1 MKSNLYFLLGVL
13 LLAAACSSDQQP
25 KIYGSFFVR
34 YMEQGRHTRAHANFY
49 EGDTLATASPKT
61 WTGGVAFMGSSMDA
75 RDLRG
80 SGIRYVAERQ
90 MDFMSEYVFRFND
103 EKGKM
108 QEVKMNAISME
119 KAGFKEPV
127 SKKAGLIFTYSGE
140 KLKAGERIVLL
151 LTDEQNQTQTL
162 EFQGPQSS
170 NDIILSNDMAASVPV
185 GKLQAYAVRTGK
197 TEFQQGRFDYLL
209 ESEYYTKATTVEV
222 TP

>member
-1 MKSNLYFLLGVL
+1 MKLNFYLFLGCI

-34 YMEQGRHTRAHANFY
+34 YMEQSRQIIAHASFY
-49 EGDTLATASPKT
+49 EGDTLATARPKI
-61 WTGGVAFMGSSMDA
+61 WTGGVAFLGSSMDA
-75 RDLRG
+75 RNLQG

-90 MDFMSEYVFRFND
+90 MDFMSDCVFRFTD
-103 EKGKM
+103 DKGKM
-108 QEVKMNAISME
+108 QEIKMKAGSMA

-127 SKKAGLIFTYSGE
+127 SKQSGLVFTYSGE

-170 NDIILSNDMAASVPV
+170 NDIVLSNDMATSVPL

-197 TEFQQGRFDYLL
+197 TELQQGRFDYLL
-209 ESEYYTKATTVEV
+209 ESEYYTRTVVVEV
-222 TP
+222 KP